1 MKNATEV
8 GFNRSGMATAPRLA
22 PQALEVP
29 QLTPKTS
36 GDASFI
42 SKERIVYAKNAEPVA
57 TMPPPGTLKE
67 LATTTLK
74 LLKGEKAVVF
84 SDKVGERLAFE
95 RAGARL
101 YEALLSKHDAFGT
114 WEKGPS
120 RADLEDIFHEELEH
134 FHLLVEVL
142 EALGGDATAVTPS
155 ADVQDVVSKGVRDV
169 LLDPRMDL
177 RQSLEAIL
185 VAELVDN
192 DCWQNL
198 VRLAAGYGEH
208 PLAARFQRCLE
219 QERVH
224 LARVRSWLAAG
235 LSEDAF
241 GDVRRLMLAEPWVE
255 AHGGATRSA
264 SSRGTSRRGGGHLK
278 RTSHVAKR
286 RTGGGR
292 NGKKSTNGA
301 RKQRSSR

>member
-22 PQALEVP
+22 PQALEARA
-29 QLTPKTS
+29 LTPKTS
-36 GDASFI
+36 GDASLI
-42 SKERIVYAKNAEPVA
+42 AKERIVYAKASEPLA

-114 WEKGPS
+114 WERGPS
-120 RADLEDIFHEELEH
+120 RADLEDILREELEH

-142 EALGGDATAVTPS
+142 EALGSDPTAVTPS
-155 ADVQDVVSKGVRDV
+155 AGVQDVAATGVRA
-169 LLDPRMDL
+169 LLVDPRVDL

-192 DCWQNL
+192 ECWQNL

-224 LARVRSWLAAG
+224 LARVRGWLAAG
-235 LSEDAF
+235 LSKDAF
-241 GDVRRLMLAEPWVE
+241 GDARRLVMAEPWVE
-255 AHGGATRSA
+255 AHGGATLPV
-264 SSRGTSRRGGGHLK
+264 SRGTSRRGHHK
-278 RTSHVAKR
+278 RTSHVTKR
-286 RTGGGR
+286 SAGKGGR
-292 NGKKSTNGA
+292 KGTNGA